1 MIVKDVLCL
10 LSFKDERDAE
20 KQIILVI
27 FYG

>member
-1 MIVKDVLCL
+1 MIVKDVLYL